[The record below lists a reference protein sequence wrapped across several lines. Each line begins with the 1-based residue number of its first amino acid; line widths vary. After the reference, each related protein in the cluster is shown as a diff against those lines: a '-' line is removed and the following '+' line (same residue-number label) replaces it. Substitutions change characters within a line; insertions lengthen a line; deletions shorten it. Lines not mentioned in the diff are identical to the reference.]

1 MNGEQVYDTDCAD
14 HAVNIKNLLEYTPD
28 YAQSTATNEFYY
40 LDTNRSTEE
49 RPAQAAYNKG
59 FAARKAVLGVSATV
73 NTELPLN
80 RYSFFERLHD
90 ELLPNSKLEINL
102 VLESDASLIWQAA
115 DDCRVIVTKMQL
127 IVPRLSFNAEGQ
139 KLYMS
144 KYLEPRK
151 WTYWRENVE
160 TSNSTAKRTG
170 NFRISTGITR
180 PRHVFVFIINDANN
194 GVQTENPF
202 LYNTF
207 SVANNRTLNS
217 CRLEVGNGNEYP
229 EVYYRQST
237 EPTRVFRDFF
247 KVCSWKLPWW
257 NIVKYS

>member
-1 MNGEQVYDTDCAD
+1 M
-14 HAVNIKNLLEYTPD
+14 ILIMPIMLLTSKIYLNRLLIMLN
-28 YAQSTATNEFYY
+28 QQQLTNFIILTQIEAPKKDQPK
-40 LDTNRSTEE
+40 LLITKDLL
-49 RPAQAAYNKG
+49 Q
-59 FAARKAVLGVSATV
+59 AVLGVSATV

-90 ELLPNSKLEINL
+90 ELLPNSRLEINL
-102 VLESDASLIWQAA
+102 VLESDANLIWQAA

-127 IVPRLSFNAEGQ
+127 IVPRLLFNAEGQ

-207 SVANNRTLNS
+207 SVANNRALNS
-217 CRLEVGNGNEYP
+217 CRLEVRNGNEYP

-247 KVCSWKLPWW
+247 KVCSWKLPYFHLYILISQNRNW
-257 NIVKYS
+257 I